1 MATEGGGWTLV
12 WSYTFTRYSDFGN
25 PGNAVTPFPT
35 WPASGVISVPR
46 STRIPLSETQY
57 DAMEFSLWK
66 DIGSEFLIKSN
77 INNWISC
84 KPSPDGNLVTFVDGD
99 IKCKVVKRVSPNC
112 NHIGAPNILKATE
125 TYGPSMILS
134 PGNKQYYYFEGNTA
148 SYVQRYPAHHPCGTS
163 NQNQEKGVSSP
174 HGNIFIR

>member
-1 MATEGGGWTLV
+1 M
-12 WSYTFTRYSDFGN
+12 WSYSFTKYSDFGN

-57 DAMEFSLWK
+57 DAMDFLLWK

-84 KPSPDGNLVTFVDGD
+84 KPSTDGNLVTYVDGS
-99 IKCKVVKRVSPNC
+99 INCKVAKYESPNC
-112 NHIGAPNILKATE
+112 NTKPAPYKLEATE
-125 TYGPSMILS
+125 TYGPSLITF
-134 PGNKQYYYFEGNTA
+134 PENKQYYYFEGNTV
-148 SYVQRYPAHHPCGTS
+148 SNVQRYPVHDPCGTS
-163 NQNQEKGVSSP
+163 NQNHKSGVSNP